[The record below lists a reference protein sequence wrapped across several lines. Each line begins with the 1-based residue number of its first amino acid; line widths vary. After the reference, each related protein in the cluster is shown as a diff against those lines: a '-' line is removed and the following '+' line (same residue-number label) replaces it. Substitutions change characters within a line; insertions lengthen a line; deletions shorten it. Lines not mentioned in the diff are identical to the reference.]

1 MADRKQEQ
9 TLPAEAGFGGLT
21 AAAHSGFGIETLF
34 SREILLCRL
43 PIVGMRFQGGA
54 DDLIGDLK
62 TGSRI
67 VLLREPQNRFDS
79 KAIIALDEEGRKLGY
94 IPRNENTILSSLMD
108 AGKHLHGIVPY
119 TPKKDTSGV
128 DVPSVIYIDLF
139 MSEFAMPGD
148 PEQIPRQ
155 GYQGSYAVV
164 ELDTA
169 RSDEDELQIGRVC
182 ALRVINGEERGLFY
196 RELKDWESGEAGG
209 NEKSKASGEATGNV
223 SSEAGGN
230 EKSKAIGEARGNVSS
245 EADSK
250 VNAGKSGR
258 ENDEES
264 AREKEHEDMI
274 RKLQAFIG
282 YLPVVVYDTNYEKE
296 ELLAKE
302 WGLCT
307 GKAFSNRV
315 IDIGIMAW
323 NHIEKMTDYSLE
335 NVAQRLGIEAEC
347 ERELERKCRLIR
359 RIYSRFDRSELEKK
373 KDVVR

>member
-21 AAAHSGFGIETLF
+21 AASHSGFGIESLF

-62 TGSRI
+62 TGSRV

-79 KAIIALDEEGRKLGY
+79 KAIIALDEQGRKLGY
-94 IPRNENTILSSLMD
+94 IPRNENTILSALMD

-119 TPKKDTSGV
+119 TPKKGNPGV

-139 MSEFAMPGD
+139 MSEFATPGD

-155 GYQGSYAVV
+155 GHQGSYAVV
-164 ELDTA
+164 EMDTA
-169 RSDEDELQIGRVC
+169 RNDEGELQTGRVC

-196 RELKDWESGEAGG
+196 RELSDWESEEAGG
-209 NEKSKASGEATGNV
+209 SEKSKA
-223 SSEAGGN
+223 GGS
-230 EKSKAIGEARGNVSS
+230 EKSKAGGEARENVSS
-245 EADSK
+245 EADSR
-250 VNAGKSGR
+250 VNVGKSGR

-264 AREKEHEDMI
+264 EREKEHEDMI

-282 YLPVVVYDTNYEKE
+282 YLPVVVYDTNGEKE

-323 NHIEKMTDYSLE
+323 NHMEKMTDYSLE

-373 KDVVR
+373 KDVVRQPSGS